1 MTQTVPLAHL
11 HSSKPSA
18 AESSS
23 RKTLHGIAL
32 AVAKARRIVVV
43 TGAGISCSSGIPDF
57 RSSDGLY
64 NLVKERYPDVV
75 MKGRDLFDAA
85 LFRDPGSAAV
95 FYTFMAE
102 LKTQIDS
109 AHPAPVHDFLAMLD
123 DKGKLLRSYTQ
134 NIDGLEERA
143 GLGTQDLNTTS
154 ATGSAG
160 QRAKNVQLHG
170 DIHRVRCT
178 LCSASYPC
186 SQDHIASFR
195 EGVPPDCPECIA
207 RSDARTARA
216 ARALKCGTL
225 RPAIVLYDEPH
236 PLGDHIGAVQTNDLG
251 KKPDLLIVM
260 GTSLKVHGL
269 RLLVKSFAKAVHS
282 SRPSPSTNS
291 TTSYP
296 YLYNVLFVNRT
307 PPPPGEWTSIIDY
320 HIQGDTDTWV
330 THVLGEWKRSR
341 PGDWEVQMRLEEVV
355 AGQGG
360 KAKDGKGKAK
370 GEKAKDGKAAK
381 DKSVKG
387 KDANATNAKTGKSK
401 SKPPNSGSE
410 NQPPPSEIP
419 KPSTR
424 LTITLP
430 KRKGLHAGI
439 GKSPLHGRGVGRSKG
454 KLRIGLGTPGRGL
467 GTPARGT
474 PVRQASL
481 ATPIRPGDI
490 ATPPPN
496 PAHTFTPM
504 RPAQKR
510 PAPICSP
517 FIHGSSATPLTG
529 QFRIDAMF
537 SRSPVPKRVAISS
550 LSQGRPGASAP
561 DPTLGTP
568 TPGRVYGARIVK
580 SPVQPTIGRSPG
592 FVSGLLRGMSMP
604 TRDEMEGV
612 EGPGVS
618 ASTSTS
624 ASASESGIET
634 TESEMGALASA
645 SESDAGMDTTDAD
658 DMPTQSLVG
667 SVANAEVWNRGDFA
681 MPSPVETNENESVGQ
696 DEEDEAEKE
705 DDGDE
710 AGEEAEKTIRL
721 SQPADNVDLEDSAMH
736 SPEDILETTV
746 RILPSGA
753 TSKPASRTSTSTQ
766 ASHTSSQVSRH
777 STQDSI
783 FSTQGSQDTPASSQE
798 EDPVF
803 RSSQTVICAPGSSQ
817 TITRSSTSCAPTSS
831 LDLSQTITLSPPP
844 SRPPSP
850 EAIPSR
856 RYLGNVRPAPF
867 TRAKTI
873 GDGKTLFKKS
883 NLTRYASASAG
894 ATSSST
900 RHTSTRRASTG
911 VSNWSAQHAPSG
923 ARRPGHRIPIPG
935 KDFTITT
942 NGKRV
947 ALTSSSAATT
957 DIEADSGLDEDSSS
971 EEDVPLARLPRVSV
985 IVPLPGDSGSSSRQ
999 SSEKRELQLLSPSIA
1014 PRDDEPRKRNRLGAN
1029 LDPKMHERSYFSSKG
1044 KEKESDREMV
1054 IDVDPTTD
1062 EEAGLDGAVEQM
1074 SLDGPVTDPDVDVV
1088 GISSGSGPD
1097 QGAVAASPIQTRAR
1111 RRLKEVAAAAAA
1123 PKRNKRAP
1131 RAGTRTSSRLAA
1143 MTSTL

>member
-1 MTQTVPLAHL
+1 MDKIV
-11 HSSKPSA
+11 HSQ
-18 AESSS
+18 
-23 RKTLHGIAL
+23 
-32 AVAKARRIVVV
+32 
-43 TGAGISCSSGIPDF
+43 DF

-154 ATGSAG
+154 TTGSAG

-320 HIQGDTDTWV
+320 HIQGDTDTW
-330 THVLGEWKRSR
+330 
-341 PGDWEVQMRLEEVV
+341 MRLEEVV

-439 GKSPLHGRGVGRSKG
+439 GKSPLHGRGVGRSKA

-592 FVSGLLRGMSMP
+592 F
-604 TRDEMEGV
+604 MEGV

-783 FSTQGSQDTPASSQE
+783 FSAQGSQDTPASSQE

-883 NLTRYASASAG
+883 NLTRF
-894 ATSSST
+894 
-900 RHTSTRRASTG
+900 TG

-971 EEDVPLARLPRVSV
+971 EEDVPLASCPDRQSPKSENYSCLAQVL
-985 IVPLPGDSGSSSRQ
+985 LPGTTNLGNGIGLGLTGSENARTI
-999 SSEKRELQLLSPSIA
+999 LL
-1014 PRDDEPRKRNRLGAN
+1014 
-1029 LDPKMHERSYFSSKG
+1029 FFKG

-1062 EEAGLDGAVEQM
+1062 EEAGLDGR
-1074 SLDGPVTDPDVDVV
+1074 
-1088 GISSGSGPD
+1088 SSSGPD